1 MTRPHGTPNFAEP
14 RVRLER
20 RADGSLLLSS
30 PAAPAPHVRQVG
42 VWLRDGAARHPDAVF
57 LAERRE
63 GAWYARTYG
72 QVRAAVDGLSARL
85 LERDLSPERPLVIL
99 SDNSVDGAL
108 LMLAAMQVGVPAA
121 PISPAYSLVARDLAK
136 LRHCLDLVTP
146 GLVFADDG
154 DTYARALS
162 AVPAGA
168 EVLVSR
174 GAGPRA
180 ARLGEW
186 LQHGG
191 TNAAVEARFASTGPD
206 SIAKFLFTSGS
217 TGVPKA
223 VVNTQ
228 RMVCSNQAAIAQ
240 VWPFLKERP
249 PLVVDWLPWSHTFGG
264 NHNFHMVLANGG
276 ALYIDGGKPA
286 PALIGTTAENLRS
299 MPPTL
304 YFNVP
309 KGFGLLLP
317 LLEADRE
324 LARRFLERLELI
336 FYAGAAL
343 SQDLWQRL
351 EALCRRELG
360 TTLPLVSAWGSTE
373 TSPLVTSVH
382 FAIPRA
388 GVIGLPVPGVE
399 LKMVPAGA
407 KLELR
412 VKGPNVTPGYWRQPE
427 LSAAAFDDEG
437 YYCIG
442 DAGLLADPSDPSK
455 GIVFDGRV
463 AEDFKLS
470 SGSWVNVGKLRVEA
484 IAGSGGLLLDAVVC
498 GQDED
503 DVRLLGVP
511 DWSAVGALTAD
522 LGATA
527 TPAERLA
534 HPSVRK
540 ALAAA
545 LSNFNRE
552 RERASERIAAVLLL
566 AEPPSLDAGEIT
578 DKGYLNQAA
587 VRAHR
592 AALVQRLYDAPHD
605 SDVLRVP

>member
-1 MTRPHGTPNFAEP
+1 MQRPKPTFAEP
-14 RVRLER
+14 RVRVDR
-20 RADGSLLLSS
+20 RADGSLVLSS
-30 PAAPAPHVRQVG
+30 PTAPAAHVRQVG
-42 VWLRDGAARHPDAVF
+42 TWLREGAARHPEAVF
-57 LAERRE
+57 LAERRD
-63 GAWYARTYG
+63 GAWYELTYAAA
-72 QVRAAVDGLSARL
+72 RAAVDGLSAQL
-85 LERDLSPERPLVIL
+85 LERELSPERPLVIL
-99 SDNSVDGAL
+99 SDNSIEGAL
-108 LMLAAMQVGVPAA
+108 LTLAAMQVGVPAA
-121 PISPAYSLVARDLAK
+121 PISPAYSLVARDLGK

-146 GLVFADDG
+146 GLVFAGDG
-154 DTYARALS
+154 DAYARALL
-162 AVPAGA
+162 AVPADV
-168 EVLVSR
+168 ELLVSR
-174 GAGPRA
+174 GDKVPRA
-180 ARLGEW
+180 GRLGEW
-186 LQHGG
+186 LQHSG
-191 TNAAVEARFASTGPD
+191 TNAAVESRFASTGPD

-286 PALIGTTAENLRS
+286 PALIGTTAKNLRS

-317 LLEADRE
+317 LLESDRE
-324 LARRFLERLELI
+324 LARRFFERLELI

-442 DAGLLADPSDPSK
+442 DAGLLADPKDPSK
-455 GIVFDGRV
+455 GVVFDGRV

-484 IAGSGGLLLDAVVC
+484 IAGSGGLLADAVVC
-498 GQDED
+498 GQDQD

-511 DWSAVGALTAD
+511 DASAVGALTAD
-522 LGATA
+522 LGADA
-527 TPAERLA
+527 SPAERLA
-534 HPSVRK
+534 HPRVRE
-540 ALAAA
+540 ALARA

-552 RERASERIAAVLLL
+552 RERNSERIAAVLLL

-587 VRAHR
+587 VRSHR
-592 AALVQRLYDAPHD
+592 VALVQALYTSQP
-605 SDVLRVP
+605 SNDVLVIP